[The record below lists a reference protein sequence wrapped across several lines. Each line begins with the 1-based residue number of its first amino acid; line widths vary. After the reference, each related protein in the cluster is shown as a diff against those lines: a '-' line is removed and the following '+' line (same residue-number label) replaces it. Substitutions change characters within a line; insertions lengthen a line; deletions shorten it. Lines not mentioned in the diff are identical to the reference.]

1 MRSVRLDADLGTGFV
16 SCTGVQELGEALRWA
31 WCSTRIWELVSMG
44 IKKGRHPRCLPVDQ
58 KFCLR
63 SSFIELP
70 ADHTHQ
76 IDVPIIDPD
85 SRTPV

>member
-16 SCTGVQELGEALRWA
+16 FCTVVQELGVTLR
-31 WCSTRIWELVSMG
+31 LVLDADLG
-44 IKKGRHPRCLPVDQ
+44 TGFDGHKKGRHTRCLPVDQ
-58 KFCLR
+58 KVWLM

-85 SRTPV
+85 SRTPA